1 MHTTSPSHEENN
13 YTGIP
18 TAKILLWVAMASM
31 VMLFAGLT
39 SAYVVRKAEGNWVEF
54 TLPKMFT
61 LSTIVLIIS
70 SFTMHFAL
78 MYVKRNKLNMVKT
91 AVLVTL
97 GLGLAFVF
105 MQFYAWTIL
114 VKNGIYFVG
123 NPSGSFLYVLSGL
136 HLVHL
141 FGGIIAMVVIATKA
155 ILEKYTP
162 QNYLGL
168 QLGAIFWHFLDLL
181 WVYLFLFVAFIA

>member
-1 MHTTSPSHEENN
+1 
-13 YTGIP
+13 
-18 TAKILLWVAMASM
+18 MASM

-54 TLPKMFT
+54 TLQKMFT

-141 FGGIIAMVVIATKA
+141 FGGIIAMIVIATKA

>member
-1 MHTTSPSHEENN
+1 
-13 YTGIP
+13 
-18 TAKILLWVAMASM
+18 
-31 VMLFAGLT
+31 
-39 SAYVVRKAEGNWVEF
+39 
-54 TLPKMFT
+54 
-61 LSTIVLIIS
+61 
-70 SFTMHFAL
+70 MHFAL

-141 FGGIIAMVVIATKA
+141 FGGIIAMIVIATKA

>member
-1 MHTTSPSHEENN
+1 MHSTAPSHQENN

-39 SAYVVRKAEGNWVEF
+39 SAYVVRKAEGNWVDF
-54 TLPKMFT
+54 NLPKMFT
-61 LSTIVLIIS
+61 LSTIIIIIS
-70 SFTMHFAL
+70 SFTIQYAL
-78 MYVKRNKLNMVKT
+78 YAVKRNKLNMVKT
-91 AVLVTL
+91 AVIVTL

-141 FGGIIAMVVIATKA
+141 FGGIIAMIVVATKA

>member
-1 MHTTSPSHEENN
+1 MHPSVSSQEENN

-39 SAYVVRKAEGNWVEF
+39 SAYVVRKAEGNWVDF

-61 LSTIVLIIS
+61 LSTIVIIIS
-70 SFTMHFAL
+70 SFTIHFAV
-78 MYVKRNKLNMVKT
+78 YFVKRNRLNLVKT
-91 AVLVTL
+91 FVLVTL

-123 NPSGSFLYVLSGL
+123 NPSGSFIYVLSGL
-136 HLVHL
+136 HLLHL
-141 FGGIIAMVVIATKA
+141 FGGIISIIVIATKS
-155 ILEKYTP
+155 ILERYTSH
-162 QNYLGL
+162 NYLGL

>member
-1 MHTTSPSHEENN
+1 MHTTAPSHEENN